1 MKLLLENWRGY
12 INENKDVS
20 NTLFFMKSAWG
31 IKNNKWDHV
40 GFVLSNGSMK
50 DMSGHRGEL
59 VEPVISTWKDVMKDE
74 KFWQNV
80 KSVPNSP
87 EEAAKMGIYKTIKLP
102 QTDNVPDGIV
112 CRTDN
117 PEKRSEN
124 CGSFVFN
131 VLANANID
139 PSFLKSDEYS
149 VVGKQF

>member
-12 INENKDVS
+12 LNENKDVS

-40 GFVLSNGSMK
+40 GFVLPNGSMK

-80 KSVPNSP
+80 KSVPSSP
-87 EEAAKMGIYKTIKLP
+87 KEAAKMGIYKTMKLP
-102 QTDNVPDGIV
+102 QTVDVPDGIV

-117 PEKRSEN
+117 PEKDLRI
-124 CGSFVFN
+124 VV
-131 VLANANID
+131 VL
-139 PSFLKSDEYS
+139 FLM
-149 VVGKQF
+149 FLLMPI